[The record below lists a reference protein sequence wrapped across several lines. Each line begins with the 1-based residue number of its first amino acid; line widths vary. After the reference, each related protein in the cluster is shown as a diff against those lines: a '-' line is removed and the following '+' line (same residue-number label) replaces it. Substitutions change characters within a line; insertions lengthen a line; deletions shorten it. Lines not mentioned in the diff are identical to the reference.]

1 MPMFIHPACLLK
13 LSMTIVDD
21 NRTVCKT
28 LGQMVSICYI
38 LDSGIFFIGRG
49 GGGGINNIE

>member
-1 MPMFIHPACLLK
+1 
-13 LSMTIVDD
+13 MTIVGD

-28 LGQMVSICYI
+28 LGQMVFICYI
-38 LDSGIFFIGRG
+38 LDSGIFFIERGG